1 MIYYNNMLSRIL
13 KPEIQEMIESKDL
26 KSLKEVIQD
35 WEPIEIADLLM
46 SLSIEEQPVFFR
58 LIPKRLSAEV
68 FAYLESDAQEKL
80 LKNLSN
86 DFISKLISDLEPD
99 DRTALFEEL
108 PGEITQKILSLL
120 SSEERKQTL
129 KLLGYPEDSVGRLMT
144 DYYVKIRPNW
154 TVGKALSHIRR
165 FGKNAETVDM
175 IYVVDKKNKLT
186 DDIPLGEIVLAEKN
200 KKIES
205 IMDYKYIALSAYDDK
220 EKAAK
225 LMQKYDRVALPVVD
239 SDNVLIG
246 IITVDDIIDVIEEE
260 ATEDFHKGASVN
272 PLDISYSKT
281 TVFTLFKKRIVWLFI
296 LLVAGF
302 LSSQVI
308 KTFQEFLTLVIALS
322 IFIPVI
328 IGSGGNTG
336 TQSAVLIIRAM
347 TIGDVRKRDWL
358 KIVLKEFLV
367 GLLLGFTLGIAIF
380 FWSLLLIHQSVLIS
394 LIAGLAII
402 CIVIWANIVGAMLPI
417 LCYLIKIDPAIVSSP
432 LLTTLIDSSGL
443 LIYFSIAKLFIKM

>member
-1 MIYYNNMLSRIL
+1 MLSRIL

-46 SLSIEEQPVFFR
+46 SLSEEEQAVFFR
-58 LIPKRLSAEV
+58 LIPKKLTAEV
-68 FAYLESDAQEKL
+68 FAYLEPDAQEKL

-86 DFISKLISDLEPD
+86 EFISKLISDLEPD

-108 PGEITQKILSLL
+108 PGEITQKLLSLL
-120 SSEERKQTL
+120 SPEERKQTL

-144 DYYVKIRPNW
+144 DYYVKLCPDW

-165 FGKNAETVDM
+165 YGKNAETIDM
-175 IYVVDKKNKLT
+175 VYVVDKKNKLI
-186 DDIPLGEIVLAEKN
+186 DDIPLGEIVLADKK

-205 IMDYKYIALSAYDDK
+205 LMDYNYISLSAYDDK

-239 SDNVLIG
+239 SENVLIG

-272 PLDISYSKT
+272 PLDISYSKAG
-281 TVFTLFKKRIVWLFI
+281 VFTLFKKRIVWLFI

-308 KTFQEFLTLVIALS
+308 KTFQEFLSIVIALS

-328 IGSGGNTG
+328 IDSGGNTG
-336 TQSAVLIIRAM
+336 TQSSVLIIRAM

-358 KIVLKEFLV
+358 KIVLKELLV
-367 GLLLGFTLGIAIF
+367 GILLGISMGLAIF
-380 FWSLLLIHQSVLIS
+380 LWSIFLIHQSVLIS
-394 LIAGLAII
+394 IIAGLAIL
-402 CIVIWANIVGAMLPI
+402 CVIIWSNIIGAILPI
-417 LCYLIKIDPAIVSSP
+417 LCYLVKIDPAIVSSP

-443 LIYFSIAKLFIKM
+443 LIYFSIARLFIKI